1 MSLGITWYTLDEVE
15 AKFGLNQAE
24 VLKWVEEGLIRAD
37 TAGDKVLRINID
49 DLKLKVKELTEM

>member
-15 AKFGLNQAE
+15 AKFGLNRAE
-24 VLKWVEEGLIRAD
+24 ILKWVEEGLIRAD
-37 TAGDKVLRINID
+37 TAGNKVLRINID